1 MTRID
6 MSEYQERHSVS
17 RLVGAPPGYVGYEEG
32 GQLTEAVRRKPYS
45 VILLD
50 EIEKAHP
57 DTFNILLQVLDEGR
71 LTDNK
76 GRLADFKNCIVIMTS
91 NMGADVILERLE
103 NEKSISTKLIES
115 TKIEV
120 LQALKQRV
128 RPEFINR
135 IDDIIMFLPLTPL
148 EIKEIVAI
156 QLRSISKLLAQ
167 QGITIDAT
175 PAAINLLAKMGYEP
189 QYGARPVKRVMQKE
203 LLNTL
208 SRKLLSQEIQQ
219 DSIILID
226 AVNEELVF
234 KSHFE

>member
-1 MTRID
+1 
-6 MSEYQERHSVS
+6 
-17 RLVGAPPGYVGYEEG
+17 
-32 GQLTEAVRRKPYS
+32 
-45 VILLD
+45 
-50 EIEKAHP
+50 
-57 DTFNILLQVLDEGR
+57 
-71 LTDNK
+71 
-76 GRLADFKNCIVIMTS
+76 
-91 NMGADVILERLE
+91 
-103 NEKSISTKLIES
+103 
-115 TKIEV
+115 
-120 LQALKQRV
+120 
-128 RPEFINR
+128 
-135 IDDIIMFLPLTPL
+135 MFLPLTPL

-208 SRKLLSQEIQQ
+208 SRKLLSKEIQQ

>member
-1 MTRID
+1 
-6 MSEYQERHSVS
+6 
-17 RLVGAPPGYVGYEEG
+17 
-32 GQLTEAVRRKPYS
+32 
-45 VILLD
+45 
-50 EIEKAHP
+50 
-57 DTFNILLQVLDEGR
+57 
-71 LTDNK
+71 
-76 GRLADFKNCIVIMTS
+76 
-91 NMGADVILERLE
+91 MGADVILERLE